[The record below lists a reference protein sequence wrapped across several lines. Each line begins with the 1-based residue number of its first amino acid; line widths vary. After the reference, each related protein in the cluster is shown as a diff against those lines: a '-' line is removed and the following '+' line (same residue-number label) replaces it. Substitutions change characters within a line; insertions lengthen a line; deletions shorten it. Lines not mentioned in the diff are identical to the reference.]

1 MGRETKAQAAVRIS
15 MILAE
20 YDAKV
25 RERNKIDSIVK
36 GLKAQIDD
44 IAPGTYGDWQRSAGT
59 PREIVD
65 QDAVKADFAGRG
77 VPLPMKT
84 TKAPIIVSYL
94 GA

>member
-1 MGRETKAQAAVRIS
+1 MARETKAQAATRIS

-44 IAPGTYGDWQRSAGT
+44 IPNGTYGDWIRASGT
-59 PREIVD
+59 PREITD
-65 QDAVKADFAGRG
+65 SDAVKADYAARG
-77 VPLPMKT
+77 VAMPTKL
-84 TKAPIIVSYL
+84 TKAPIVVTPRA
-94 GA
+94 G